1 MFVWW
6 LFTAAKECIMAT
18 PHAVAI
24 ELSEAD
30 RAVLLSWTRRR
41 KTAQGL
47 ALRARIVLTCADSAS
62 TNTAIAEAMGL
73 RAA

>member
-1 MFVWW
+1 MFPWR
-6 LFTAAKECIMAT
+6 LFSAAQKRIMAT

-47 ALRARIVLTCADSAS
+47 AL
-62 TNTAIAEAMGL
+62 
-73 RAA
+73 